1 MASILR
7 PRRGKRASAEAEN
20 IVLKRGEVF
29 FESPDTGVGTGTGRI
44 KIGDGTTPYKDL
56 PYFIDTTN
64 LDIDVDDSTIEFD
77 EYTNSSSY
85 SIENIINNEISSGKI
100 LKNIISAIKYVLF
113 RLKMSINQTD
123 EKVTTIAQVATQ
135 HENDI
140 GNLITKVSS
149 NTNSI
154 STANTNI
161 SNLRSRVSSLESS
174 SSSGS
179 YDLSDMVVV
188 STERYTIG
196 KSISA
201 GDSSTL
207 LVSKGVP
214 TKSGYKLVNYYV
226 NTVLTSESTTTAAI
240 VITPPT
246 RPGSSSYSTPFDTN
260 NAIISLDCYNSSS
273 SSVYINYIDVCF
285 VYVKTSF

>member
-1 MASILR
+1 MISILR
-7 PRRGKRASAEAEN
+7 PRRGKKATAETQN

-149 NTNSI
+149 NTSSI
-154 STANTNI
+154 SSLNTK
-161 SNLRSRVSSLESS
+161 
-174 SSSGS
+174 
-179 YDLSDMVVV
+179 V
-188 STERYTIG
+188 STLENNNSGTLVMQYVRIKHPTQSVYYSDVAEYIEENKITNFFGLILKNCNYPNAEILSFVFMGGGYLLSGMTIKWQQG
-196 KSISA
+196 LTMEIDDNSFKNDNGTIYINRP
-201 GDSSTL
+201 
-207 LVSKGVP
+207 VP
-214 TKSGYKLVNYYV
+214 
-226 NTVLTSESTTTAAI
+226 E
-240 VITPPT
+240 
-246 RPGSSSYSTPFDTN
+246 GSSDGGCMVTDLFFQVLLK
-260 NAIISLDCYNSSS
+260 I
-273 SSVYINYIDVCF
+273 
-285 VYVKTSF
+285 